1 MSPALRTTLVGLFA
15 TFALAA
21 CGKKDAA
28 PADAAKPAAPA
39 AEEKVVNVYNWSD
52 YIDPKVLE
60 DFTKETGIKVNYDTY
75 DSNEVLQTKLLAG
88 KTGYDVVVPGGNF
101 LERQIK
107 AGVYRKLDRSKLSN
121 WSNLDPEVLRRL
133 ALHDPGNEHAVDHM
147 WGTDGIGYNI
157 DKIKAIDPNAPI
169 DSWKMVFDPAWA
181 AKFQKCGISVLDAP
195 DEIIAVALA
204 YLGKDPNSQNEADLK
219 AAEDMLLKIRPYVR
233 MIHSSSYIDALAN
246 GDICVALG
254 WSGDVLQAK
263 ARAEEAGQ
271 GVKLAY
277 SVPKEGTI
285 IWFDSYAIPA
295 DAPHPDNAHAFIN
308 YMMKPE
314 VAAKNSNLVQY
325 ANGNL
330 ASLQFMDDVVKN
342 NPSVYPSTEVKAKLF
357 PNLAKG
363 DGFTRQL
370 NRTWT
375 RFTTGK

>member
-1 MSPALRTTLVGLFA
+1 MTPILRTTLVGLFA

-28 PADAAKPAAPA
+28 PAEAAKPAATA

-52 YIDPKVLE
+52 YIDPAVLE
-60 DFTKETGIKVNYDTY
+60 AFQKETGIKVNYDTY

-107 AGVYRKLDRSKLSN
+107 AGVYRKLDKSKLPN

-147 WGTDGIGYNI
+147 WGTDGIGYNV
-157 DKIKAIDPNAPI
+157 DKIKAIDPTAPV

-271 GVKLAY
+271 GVKIAY

-330 ASLQFMDDVVKN
+330 ASLQFMDDVVNN
-342 NPSVYPSTEVKAKLF
+342 NPSVYPSAEVKAKLF
-357 PNLAKG
+357 PNLAKS

>member
-1 MSPALRTTLVGLFA
+1 MTPVLRTTLVGLFA

-28 PADAAKPAAPA
+28 PAEAAKPAATA

-52 YIDPKVLE
+52 YIDPAVLE
-60 DFTKETGIKVNYDTY
+60 AFQKETGIKVNYDTY

-107 AGVYRKLDRSKLSN
+107 AGVYRKLDKSKLPN

-147 WGTDGIGYNI
+147 WGTDGIGYNV
-157 DKIKAIDPNAPI
+157 DKIKAIDPTAPV

-271 GVKLAY
+271 GVKIAY

-295 DAPHPDNAHAFIN
+295 DVPHPDNAHAFIN

-342 NPSVYPSTEVKAKLF
+342 NPSVYPSAEVKAKLF
-357 PNLAKG
+357 PNLAKS